1 MAPLVYVVWESIDG
15 KQGASRSYTG
25 GERLEE
31 AEGVGGRGREGEG
44 RGGFMR
50 GKIGL
55 KKNTRGKISGGI
67 FPVNRLHWH
76 LPFLYSK
83 NEFLFGW
90 FQQMK
95 GIEK

>member
-1 MAPLVYVVWESIDG
+1 
-15 KQGASRSYTG
+15 
-25 GERLEE
+25 
-31 AEGVGGRGREGEG
+31 
-44 RGGFMR
+44 MR